1 MAVQTPIPPNPIGE
15 NFAWRDW
22 LQKLSD
28 RVFGTASTLNI
39 PIEPQYGGTGLTTYN
54 TGDIIYSNSTN
65 NLTRLPSPA
74 ATSLLQMTAA
84 GVPSWSATGYG
95 DTLNP
100 YASKTANY
108 FLAAPNGSAGVPTF
122 RAVVAADIPTLN
134 QNTSGSAATLTTTR
148 AIYGNNFNGSA
159 ALTQV
164 IASTYGGTG
173 NGFTKFTGATTAEK
187 TYSLPDATTTI
198 LTTNTAVTIAQ
209 GGTGQTT
216 QAAALTALTG
226 TQTSGYYVRSN
237 GTNSVLAAIQAADI
251 PTLNQ
256 NTSGNAATATNVA
269 YSGLTGTVPTWN
281 QNTTGTALNITA
293 TSNNT
298 LTTLSA
304 LSLPNTQ
311 ITGLGTMS
319 TQNVGISTTVALAKL
334 TVAGTNGSLT
344 VSNGIITAYTAPT

>member
-28 RVFGTASTLNI
+28 RAFGTASTLDV
-39 PIEPQYGGTGLTTYN
+39 PIEPEYGGTGLTTYN

-65 NLTRLPSPA
+65 NLTKLPPPA

-84 GVPSWSATGYG
+84 GVPSWLATGYG

-108 FLAAPNGSAGVPTF
+108 FLAAPNGSTGVPTF
-122 RAVVAADIPTLN
+122 RAVV
-134 QNTSGSAATLTTTR
+134 
-148 AIYGNNFNGSA
+148 
-159 ALTQV
+159 
-164 IASTYGGTG
+164 
-173 NGFTKFTGATTAEK
+173 
-187 TYSLPDATTTI
+187 
-198 LTTNTAVTIAQ
+198 
-209 GGTGQTT
+209 
-216 QAAALTALTG
+216 
-226 TQTSGYYVRSN
+226 
-237 GTNSVLAAIQAADI
+237 AADI

-293 TSNNT
+293 TSNST
-298 LTTLSA
+298 LITLSA

-319 TQNVGISTTVALAKL
+319 TQNVGISASVDLAKL

>member
-28 RVFGTASTLNI
+28 RVFGTASTLNV

-54 TGDIIYSNSTN
+54 AGDIIYSNVTN
-65 NLTRLPSPA
+65 NLTRLAAPA
-74 ATSLLQMTAA
+74 STSLLQMTAA
-84 GVPSWSATGYG
+84 GVPSWTASSGIVTSVTGTSPVASSGGTTPAISLAAAYG

-100 YASKTANY
+100 YASKTAN
-108 FLAAPNGSAGVPTF
+108 FVLAAPNGSAGVPTF

-187 TYSLPDATTTI
+187 TYTLPDANSTI
-198 LTTNTAVTIAQ
+198 VVQSGALGTPSSGTLTNCTF
-209 GGTGQTT
+209 
-216 QAAALTALTG
+216 
-226 TQTSGYYVRSN
+226 
-237 GTNSVLAAIQAADI
+237 
-251 PTLNQ
+251 PTL
-256 NTSGNAATATNVA
+256 
-269 YSGLTGTVPTWN
+269 N

-334 TVAGTNGSLT
+334 TIAGTNGSLT
-344 VSNGIITAYTAPT
+344 VSSGIITAYTAPT